1 MEFLKQWTIC
11 VCITLIISTILLV
24 LSPKGSMKRFYR
36 SMISMFIVI
45 SFIYPF
51 TTVNGRQSFNLNLDE
66 SQMYDSNESMYET
79 MIEKEITQSLENGG
93 FVGCRVS
100 SAITIENNE
109 ITVDDVQISIPD
121 EYDAENVKNYLFDNL
136 GINARVINIG
146 D

>member
-1 MEFLKQWTIC
+1 
-11 VCITLIISTILLV
+11 
-24 LSPKGSMKRFYR
+24 MKRFYR

-51 TTVNGRQSFNLNLDE
+51 TTVNGRQSFYFNFDE

-79 MIEKEITQSLENGG
+79 MIEKEITESLENGG
-93 FVGCRVS
+93 FVGCQVS
-100 SAITIENNE
+100 SSISIENNE

-121 EYDAENVKNYLFDNL
+121 EYDAENVKNYIFDNL

>member
-1 MEFLKQWTIC
+1 MEFLKQWTVC

-51 TTVNGRQSFNLNLDE
+51 TTINGRPSFNFDFDE
-66 SQMYDSNESMYET
+66 GQIYESNESMYKT
-79 MIEKEITQSLENGG
+79 MIEEEITQSLEAGG
-93 FVGCRVS
+93 FSGCRVS
-100 SAITIENNE
+100 SGVSIKNNE

-121 EYDAENVKNYLFDNL
+121 EYDADNVKNYIFDNL

>member
-66 SQMYDSNESMYET
+66 SQMCDSNESMYET
-79 MIEKEITQSLENGG
+79 MIEKEITKSLENGG
-93 FVGCRVS
+93 FVDCRVS